1 MNYHFIGEDAI
12 PSPAL
17 IYYRDLIEANT
28 RLTVRMA
35 GDPERLWPHI
45 KTHKM
50 AQMLKMQ
57 LSMGIH
63 RFKCATYQE
72 LRLACESGATDC
84 LWAYPV
90 VGPNV
95 ERFLS
100 LMEEFPRVHLYALAD
115 DLDACALLGQAALA
129 RKRTASVLVDVNM
142 GMNRTGIAPER
153 LYDAYRAL
161 SALPGVSVRG
171 MHCYDGHIHDH
182 DLNERL
188 AHADSC
194 AQPVYAVRDALIR
207 DGLDVDIMIMGG
219 TPTFPCHARHPGVF
233 LSPGT
238 LFVSDAGY
246 AAAFPDIPVVP
257 AAAVL
262 TRVISHPA
270 DGLFTLDTGYK
281 AVSADPVDARGQLA
295 GYEALCDDVLSSEEH
310 WVFRM
315 RPGHEHKRPSIGSV
329 LYVIPT
335 HICPTTCLYDAAYV
349 VSDGR
354 LCDLWPVAAR
364 DRVHMQPD
372 REALS

>member
-1 MNYHFIGEDAI
+1 MNYHFFGEDAI

-17 IYYRDLIEANT
+17 IYYSDAIEANT
-28 RLTVRMA
+28 RLTIQLA

-57 LSMGIH
+57 VSMGIH

-72 LRLACESGATDC
+72 VRLACESGATDC
-84 LWAYPV
+84 LWAYPL

-95 ERFLS
+95 MDFLS
-100 LMEEFPRVHLYALAD
+100 LMKEFPRVHLYALAD
-115 DLDACALLGQAALA
+115 DPAACALLGEAALA
-129 RKRTASVLVDVNM
+129 QRLVASVLVDVNL
-142 GMNRTGIAPER
+142 GMNRTGIDSDR
-153 LYDAYRAL
+153 LYDAYRTL

-171 MHCYDGHIHDH
+171 MHGYDGHIHDH
-182 DLNERL
+182 DPNERL
-188 AHADSC
+188 AHANAC

-207 DGLDVDIMIMGG
+207 DGFDVGIMIMGG

-246 AAAFPDIPVVP
+246 AAAFPDIPAVP

-262 TRVISHPA
+262 TRVVSHPA

-281 AVSADPVDARGQLA
+281 AVSADPAGARGRLV
-295 GYEALCDDVLSSEEH
+295 GYEVLCDDVLSSEEH

-315 RPGHEHKRPSIGSV
+315 RPGHEHERPPIGSV

-335 HICPTTCLYDAAYV
+335 HICPTTCLYDVAYV
-349 VSDGR
+349 VSNGR
-354 LCDLWPVAAR
+354 LYDLWPVAAR
-364 DRVHMQPD
+364 DRVHTQPGM
-372 REALS
+372 EVSS

>member
-12 PSPAL
+12 SSPAL
-17 IYYRDLIEANT
+17 IYYRDRIADNT
-28 RLTVRMA
+28 RLTVQMA
-35 GDPERLWPHI
+35 GGSERLWPHI

-72 LRLACESGATDC
+72 LRLACEAGATDC
-84 LWAYPV
+84 LWAYPL

-95 ERFLS
+95 QRFLS
-100 LMEEFPRVHLYALAD
+100 LMKEFPHVHLYALTD
-115 DLDACALLGQAALA
+115 NLEVCAFLGRAALEQ
-129 RKRTASVLVDVNM
+129 KLTASVLVDVNM
-142 GMNRTGIAPER
+142 GMNRTGIAPDR

-161 SALPGVSVRG
+161 SALPGISVRG

-182 DLNERL
+182 DPSERL
-188 AHADSC
+188 AHADAC
-194 AQPVYAVRDALIR
+194 AQPVYAVRDALIEA
-207 DGLDVDIMIMGG
+207 GLNVDIMIMGG
-219 TPTFPCHARHPGVF
+219 TPTFPCHVRHPDVF

-246 AAAFPDIPVVP
+246 AAAFPDIPVIP

-281 AVSADPVDARGQLA
+281 AVSADPVGARGQLV

-315 RPGHEHKRPSIGSV
+315 RPGHEHERPAIGSV

-335 HICPTTCLYDAAYV
+335 HICPTTCLYDAVYV
-349 VSDGR
+349 VSDNR
-354 LCDLWPVAAR
+354 LSNLWAVEAR
-364 DRVHMQPD
+364 DRVHPQPST
-372 REALS
+372 EVPS

>member
-1 MNYHFIGEDAI
+1 MNYHFIGEDTV

-17 IYYRDLIEANT
+17 IYYRDRITENT
-28 RLTVRMA
+28 RLTVQIA
-35 GDPERLWPHI
+35 GGSERLWPHI

-72 LRLACESGATDC
+72 LRLACEAGATDC
-84 LWAYPV
+84 LWAYPL

-95 ERFLS
+95 QRFLS
-100 LMEEFPRVHLYALAD
+100 LMKEFPRVHLYALTD
-115 DLDACALLGQAALA
+115 NLEACALLGKAALEQNLA
-129 RKRTASVLVDVNM
+129 ASVLVDVNM
-142 GMNRTGIAPER
+142 GMNRTGIALDR
-153 LYDAYRAL
+153 LYDAYHAL
-161 SALPGVSVRG
+161 SAQPGISVRG

-182 DLNERL
+182 DPSERL
-188 AHADSC
+188 AHADAC
-194 AQPVYAVRDALIR
+194 AQPVYAVRDALVEE
-207 DGLDVDIMIMGG
+207 GLNVDILIMGG
-219 TPTFPCHARHPGVF
+219 TPTFPCHVQHPDVF

-262 TRVISHPA
+262 TRVISHPS

-281 AVSADPVDARGQLA
+281 AVSADPVGARGQLV

-315 RPGHEHKRPSIGSV
+315 RPGHEHKRPPIGSV

-335 HICPTTCLYDAAYV
+335 HICPTTCLYDAVYV
-349 VSDGR
+349 VSNNR
-354 LCDLWPVAAR
+354 LSNLWAVAAR
-364 DRVHMQPD
+364 SRVHPQPST
-372 REALS
+372 EVLS